1 MENPHTYTGC
11 YTGFPQYGVCVDVR
25 DGDFLAMDVH
35 EWHCNTEFYP
45 TNPAFIDKYTATP
58 DEYVNQW
65 HFNRLSVV
73 CYLREGMLRC
83 KNL

>member
-1 MENPHTYTGC
+1 
-11 YTGFPQYGVCVDVR
+11 
-25 DGDFLAMDVH
+25 MDVH

-45 TNPAFIDKYTATP
+45 TNSEFMDEYKANPV
-58 DEYVNQW
+58 EYVNQW